1 MMPTQDTTVELDK
14 VSKRYRLRR
23 GWYVTSIRDEV
34 GRLTARLMGRP
45 APPREEFWALRD
57 VTFSLKR
64 GDVLGL
70 VGANGAGKS
79 TLLKILSGVTVPTL
93 GTFSATG
100 RLGALIEVGAGF
112 HPELTG
118 RENIFLN
125 GTIMGMPRREV
136 QGKFDRI
143 VSFAEIERFID
154 TPIKFYSSGMQMR
167 LGFSVAAHTDP
178 DILLI
183 DEILAVG
190 DASFQAKCLNKLA
203 ELKDQDKTIILVS
216 HNLTNIT
223 EHSRVVAWLDRGK
236 LRMIGEPESVVNAYL
251 EHVTAGMTSAD
262 AGTAS
267 VRGDN
272 PQVSILS
279 VATRDAQE
287 TARTTF
293 DRGDTVLVDITYAAA
308 AAVPGAVFG
317 VSVHD
322 VHGYPLG
329 GIVTDPD
336 CIKITAPSE
345 RAVLR
350 LTLDPL
356 LFNRGTYTF
365 SVHVQDPRLKKYY
378 DLRRRAARI
387 TIDGQRASGRDATGY
402 IHYPHQWEQ
411 LR

>member
-1 MMPTQDTTVELDK
+1 MPDSDVAITLDS

-23 GWYVTSIRDEV
+23 GWQVTSIKDEV
-34 GRLTARLMGRP
+34 GRLTAWLTGRG
-45 APPREEFWALRD
+45 APPRDEFWALRD
-57 VTFSLKR
+57 VSFSLRR

-70 VGANGAGKS
+70 VGVNGAGKS
-79 TLLKILSGVTVPTL
+79 TLLKILSRVTVPTL
-93 GTFSATG
+93 GSFTARG

-118 RENIFLN
+118 RENILLN
-125 GTIMGMPRREV
+125 GAIMGMTRREV
-136 QGKFDRI
+136 QAKFDRI
-143 VSFAEIERFID
+143 VDFAEIERFID

-203 ELKDQDKTIILVS
+203 ELKEQDKTIILVS
-216 HNLTNIT
+216 HHLANIT
-223 EHSRVVAWLDRGK
+223 EHSKTVVWLDRGAVR
-236 LRMIGEPESVVNAYL
+236 LIGEPEAVVNAYL
-251 EHVTAGMTSAD
+251 EHVTAGMAAAAAESGLTPDAGRMISILNVATSSAD
-262 AGTAS
+262 EVPRTA
-267 VRGDN
+267 
-272 PQVSILS
+272 
-279 VATRDAQE
+279 
-287 TARTTF
+287 F
-293 DRGDTVLVDITYAAA
+293 DRGDTVLVDITYSAATS
-308 AAVPGAVFG
+308 VPGAVFG
-317 VSVHD
+317 VSIQD

-336 CIKITAPSE
+336 SIKIAAPVE

-356 LFNRGTYTF
+356 LFNRGTYTL

-378 DLRRRAARI
+378 DLKRRAARI
-387 TIDGQRASGRDATGY
+387 TVDGHRASGRDATGY

>member
-1 MMPTQDTTVELDK
+1 MPDVAIELDS

-23 GWYVTSIRDEV
+23 GWQVTSIKDEV
-34 GRLTARLMGRP
+34 GRLTAWLTGRG
-45 APPREEFWALRD
+45 APPRDEFWALRD
-57 VTFSLKR
+57 VSFSLKR

-70 VGANGAGKS
+70 VGVNGAGKS
-79 TLLKILSGVTVPTL
+79 TLLKILSRVTMPTL
-93 GTFSATG
+93 GTFTAKG

-125 GTIMGMPRREV
+125 GAIMGMTRREV
-136 QGKFDRI
+136 QAKFDRI
-143 VSFAEIERFID
+143 VDFAEIERFID

-203 ELKDQDKTIILVS
+203 ELKEQDKTIILVS
-216 HNLTNIT
+216 HHLANIT
-223 EHSRVVAWLDRGK
+223 EHSKTVVWLDRGTVR
-236 LRMIGEPESVVNAYL
+236 LIGEPEAVVNAYL
-251 EHVTAGMTSAD
+251 EHVTAGMAAAAAESGLTPDAGRIISILNVATSSAD
-262 AGTAS
+262 EVPRTA
-267 VRGDN
+267 
-272 PQVSILS
+272 
-279 VATRDAQE
+279 
-287 TARTTF
+287 F
-293 DRGDTVLVDITYAAA
+293 DRGDTVLVDITYSAVAP
-308 AAVPGAVFG
+308 VPGAVFG
-317 VSVHD
+317 MSIQD

-336 CIKITAPSE
+336 SIKIAAPVE

-356 LFNRGTYTF
+356 LFNRGTYTL

-387 TIDGQRASGRDATGY
+387 TVDGHRASGRDATGY

>member
-1 MMPTQDTTVELDK
+1 MPDSDVAITLDS

-23 GWYVTSIRDEV
+23 GWQVTSIKDEV
-34 GRLTARLMGRP
+34 GRLTAWLTGRG
-45 APPREEFWALRD
+45 APPRDEFWALRD
-57 VTFSLKR
+57 VSFSLRR

-70 VGANGAGKS
+70 VGVNGAGKS
-79 TLLKILSGVTVPTL
+79 TLLKILSRVTVPTL
-93 GTFSATG
+93 GSFTARG

-118 RENIFLN
+118 RENILLN
-125 GTIMGMPRREV
+125 GAIMGMTRREV
-136 QGKFDRI
+136 QAKFDRI
-143 VSFAEIERFID
+143 VDFAEIERFID

-203 ELKDQDKTIILVS
+203 ELKEQDKTIILVS
-216 HNLTNIT
+216 HHLANIT
-223 EHSRVVAWLDRGK
+223 EHSKTVVWLDRGAVR
-236 LRMIGEPESVVNAYL
+236 LIGEPEAVVNAYL
-251 EHVTAGMTSAD
+251 EHVTAGMAAAAAESGLTPDAGRMISILNVATSSAD
-262 AGTAS
+262 EVPRTA
-267 VRGDN
+267 
-272 PQVSILS
+272 
-279 VATRDAQE
+279 
-287 TARTTF
+287 F
-293 DRGDTVLVDITYAAA
+293 DRGDTVLVDITYSAVAP
-308 AAVPGAVFG
+308 VPGAVFG
-317 VSVHD
+317 VSIQD

-336 CIKITAPSE
+336 SIKIAAPVE

-356 LFNRGTYTF
+356 LFNRGTYTL

-378 DLRRRAARI
+378 DLKRRAARI
-387 TIDGQRASGRDATGY
+387 TVDGHRASGRDATGY